1 MAPLQQR
8 VRPQLKRPKP
18 WAVLVGLFVVVLG
31 ATALFL
37 VVPTPA
43 RAQFFEVRTYPQSS
57 TLQRGTRERIT
68 YDFPSSGVKITMP
81 RFLRNPR
88 SFKTAGGD
96 VLVMLRTPEDTCGL
110 YQISETIAPHDAGPP
125 PHFHYDT
132 AEWFLPTEDST
143 FRIYG
148 TQEAKPLT
156 PGLLPGVNAPVP
168 KMGSIT
174 IGKGEVAY
182 SPKGTVHFWY
192 NESTS
197 QQDIRGFYNIWTPAN
212 GVTDW
217 FAGVNNVNGSTI
229 QLPLPGPQATTL
241 QTALW
246 GVPHDPTGSFV
257 GRTDYRN
264 IRGPVASDG
273 NHLAE
278 LQNLFDRG
286 ELCYPRNGIG
296 QSPWQPAARVH

>member
-1 MAPLQQR
+1 
-8 VRPQLKRPKP
+8 V
-18 WAVLVGLFVVVLG
+18 
-31 ATALFL
+31 
-37 VVPTPA
+37 
-43 RAQFFEVRTYPQSS
+43 
-57 TLQRGTRERIT
+57 
-68 YDFPSSGVKITMP
+68 YDFPSSGVKVTMP

-110 YQISETIAPHDAGPP
+110 YQISETIAPVDVGPP
-125 PHFHYDT
+125 PHFHYET
-132 AEWFLPTEDST
+132 AEWFFPTEDST

-182 SPKGTVHFWY
+182 SPKGTVHFWH
-192 NESTS
+192 NESAS
-197 QQDIRGFYNIWTPAN
+197 KQDIRGFYNVWTPAN
-212 GVTDW
+212 GVNDW
-217 FAGVNNVNGSTI
+217 FAGVNNVNGSTA

-246 GVPHDPTGSFV
+246 GVPHDPTGGFV
-257 GRTDYRN
+257 GRSDYRN

-278 LQNLFDRG
+278 LQDLFDRG
-286 ELCYPRNGIG
+286 EACYPRDGLG
-296 QSPWQPAARVH
+296 KRP